1 MTTTSGFSI
10 LDGSCDISGT
20 TVSNYNSTSNG
31 IGTVSMLPAIPGYT
45 LHFRVTFTAVGSP
58 PVTPTFVIKANADG
72 SNYSG
77 QANNGQ
83 KRQDENWAATAVEP
97 AVAAKAN

>member
-1 MTTTSGFSI
+1 MNTSSGYTI
-10 LDGSCDISGT
+10 LNGTCDISGT

-31 IGTVSMLPAIPGYT
+31 IGTVTMLPAIPGYT
-45 LHFRVTFTAVGSP
+45 LHFRVTFTAVGTP

-72 SNYSG
+72 TNYSG
-77 QANNGQ
+77 HANNGQ
-83 KRQDENWAATAVEP
+83 KKQDENWAATAVEP

>member
-1 MTTTSGFSI
+1 
-10 LDGSCDISGT
+10 
-20 TVSNYNSTSNG
+20 
-31 IGTVSMLPAIPGYT
+31 
-45 LHFRVTFTAVGSP
+45 
-58 PVTPTFVIKANADG
+58 VIKANADG

>member
-1 MTTTSGFSI
+1 MNTSSGFSI
-10 LDGSCDISGT
+10 LDGTCDISGT

-31 IGTVSMLPAIPGYT
+31 IGTVTMLPAIPGYT
-45 LHFRVTFTAVGSP
+45 LHFRVTFTAVGTP
-58 PVTPTFVIKANADG
+58 PVTPTFVFKANADG
-72 SNYSG
+72 DNYDG
-77 QANNGQ
+77 KANNGQ